1 MSLSKIKL
9 IELDKKLIKL
19 AADNF
24 DEFCL
29 ITAVDKVQAFIC
41 IERKKGKSIRQIN
54 ISSGI
59 PRSTI
64 GDICKKCPNISDGT
78 N

>member
-1 MSLSKIKL
+1 MSLSPQKIL
-9 IELDKKLIKL
+9 DLDKKLIKL

-29 ITAVDKVQAFIC
+29 IAGVDKTQAFVC
-41 IERKKGKSIRQIN
+41 IERKKGKSIRQIQ

-64 GDICKKCPNISDGT
+64 GDICKKCPSISDET